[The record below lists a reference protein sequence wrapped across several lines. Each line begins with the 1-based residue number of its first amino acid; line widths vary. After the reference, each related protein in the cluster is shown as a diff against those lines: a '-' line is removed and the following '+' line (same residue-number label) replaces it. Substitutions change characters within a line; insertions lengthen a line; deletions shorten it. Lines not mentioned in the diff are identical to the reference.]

1 MDKMKEF
8 RDQSKE
14 ELKALY
20 LDLSKEVYEM
30 KNEISTTRK
39 IEKPHLVRKK
49 KRDRA
54 RVLTLL
60 NQKQGKV

>member
-1 MDKMKEF
+1 MDRMKEF
-8 RDQSKE
+8 RDQSVE
-14 ELKALY
+14 ELQALY
-20 LDLSKEVYEM
+20 HDLSQEVYEM

-39 IEKPHLVRKK
+39 IEKPHLLRKK

-60 NQKQGKV
+60 NKGERK

>member
-1 MDKMKEF
+1 MSKKMELK
-8 RDQSKE
+8 DQSVE
-14 ELKALY
+14 ELKALQEE
-20 LDLSKEVYEM
+20 LLKEIYTL

-39 IEKPHLVRKK
+39 IEKPHLLREK

-60 NQKQGKV
+60 FEKEKR